1 MAVSLTPVEMLEKL
15 IGFDTVSAHSNKAM
29 MDFIVDYLAGHS
41 IEAKLAPNDVGED
54 GVEKADLIATIGPE
68 IEGGIVLSGHSDVV
82 PVEGQ
87 EWLSDP
93 FEMVKKEGRLYGRGT
108 SDMKGFIAVALALA
122 PEIKALD
129 LKRPLHLVFSY
140 DEELGC
146 IGAPALVARLVRDV
160 PRPLA
165 AIIGEPTDMKLA
177 NAHKGVTVF
186 ETKISGKP
194 AHSSQT
200 HTGVNA
206 IAVAAQCLSHLSK
219 IAEDFKSSLSA
230 DERFEP
236 PYSTI
241 SIGTIEGGTALNI
254 VAGEC
259 RFVWDCRSIIDS
271 DTALA
276 LGQFEDYC
284 AQKILPEMRRI
295 EPKADI
301 VTTKMVSAP
310 PLTPSDDNPAEAL
323 VKRLT
328 GQNRPEVISFATEA
342 GIFEQS
348 EIPAVIC
355 GPGSIAQA
363 HQANEFI
370 ELSQMEACADFL
382 RKLAQWSAEEIK
394 D

>member
-1 MAVSLTPVEMLEKL
+1 MAVFLTPVEMLEKL
-15 IGFDTVSAHSNKAM
+15 VSFDTVSAHSNKAM
-29 MDFIVDYLAGHS
+29 MDFIADYLAGHG
-41 IEAKLAPNDVGED
+41 IEAKLAPNDTG
-54 GVEKADLIATIGPE
+54 EKADLIATIGPS
-68 IEGGIVLSGHSDVV
+68 IKGGIVLSGHSDVV

-87 EWLSDP
+87 DWDSDP
-93 FEMVKKEGRLYGRGT
+93 FEMVEKDGRLYGRGT

-122 PEIKALD
+122 PEFKARN
-129 LKRPLHLVFSY
+129 LKKPLHLVFSY

-160 PRPLA
+160 PMPLA

-186 ETKISGKP
+186 ETKVSGKP

-200 HTGVNA
+200 QAGVNA
-206 IAVAAQCLSHLSK
+206 ITAAAQCISHLSA
-219 IAEDFKSSLSA
+219 IAEEFKTSASA
-230 DERFEP
+230 DEKFEP

-259 RFVWDCRSIIDS
+259 CVVWDCRSIQDGDS
-271 DTALA
+271 VLA
-276 LGQFEDYC
+276 LKQFEEHC
-284 AQKILPEMRRI
+284 RASILPAMQAVATESYI
-295 EPKADI
+295 
-301 VTTKMVSAP
+301 TTEKIVSAP
-310 PLTPSDDNPAEAL
+310 PLVASEDNPGEAL

-328 GQNRPEVISFATEA
+328 GQNRAEVISFATEA

-370 ELSQMEACADFL
+370 ELNQMDICADFL
-382 RKLAQWSAEEIK
+382 RKLAGWAIEP
-394 D
+394 